1 MPAFTKPD
9 GGCVVVFTRDGEQ
22 PDERPARDA
31 GEAAAV
37 AIRMLAVRLKFH
49 PGDAILCRRADDTQ
63 AGNTQADLPEVSRA
77 SHHSASGA
85 SDAPA

>member
-1 MPAFTKPD
+1 MPAFTRPD

-37 AIRMLAVRLKFH
+37 AIRLLAMRLKFH
-49 PGDAILCRRADDTQ
+49 PGEAILCRRADEPP
-63 AGNTQADLPEVSRA
+63 ADLPEVSRA
-77 SHHSASGA
+77 SHHSS
-85 SDAPA
+85 

>member
-9 GGCVVVFTRDGEQ
+9 GGLVVVYSRNGEQ
-22 PDERPARDA
+22 PDGRPARDA

-63 AGNTQADLPEVSRA
+63 ADDTQADLPEVSRA
-77 SHHSASGA
+77 SHHSAQGA
-85 SDAPA
+85 S